1 MRIFKNIKRY
11 VIYNKLKIINW
22 KQNWKD
28 YKKQFKG
35 SLKVKIL
42 KTVFYKLNLQK
53 YVVVKKIK
61 ILKKDFIIKM
71 KIL

>member
-22 KQNWKD
+22 RQNWKD
-28 YKKQFKG
+28 YKKLFKE

-53 YVVVKKIK
+53 FVVVKKIK
-61 ILKKDFIIKM
+61 ILKKDFIKKM